1 MIRGHEYGIQRHAA
15 LSTLSAYTGKVLKAS
30 Q

>member
-1 MIRGHEYGIQRHAA
+1 MIRGHEYVIQRHAA
-15 LSTLSAYTGKVLKAS
+15 LSTLSAFTGEVPKAS